1 MSNKRARKIN
11 KNITAGKLSSSLWK
25 LATPIMIAALLQDLF
40 TLADLFFVGRL
51 GYVAVAALSVS
62 GVIIAVIMMVAIGIS
77 SGTTALIAHFTG
89 EKDYTNADRVLFQTV
104 VISFISS
111 AVMVLV
117 GVFGTVE
124 LLRIFGATPEIISS
138 ACGYLKINFIF
149 SIVIFLF
156 IGFNQALRG
165 SGDAVTP
172 LRVLILSNV
181 VNILL
186 DPLFIF
192 GWGFFPRLEVAGSA
206 VATVISRAIGVV
218 ILLGHFLYGHSSLH
232 FHRDIFK
239 INFPLVKRIV
249 SIGFFASFE
258 VLLRQISFLF
268 LLRFIAVF
276 GAVGLAAYG
285 IVLRLRM
292 AVIMLGM
299 GMGSA
304 CGVLIGQNMGGG
316 LSKPAVKSG
325 WVALRYYELIIL
337 PLAVIFFVFAPHII
351 GFFNSHFEVVKIG
364 SNFLRLMAITLPF
377 LASALVLGR
386 GISGAGDTAAPAV
399 MTGISQLGLRIPSAY
414 IMAFIFGLGINGI
427 WLGINISDIC
437 QGIAMLWYFKGRF
450 WQKRYYKHRS
460 ILETENAV
468 IT

>member
-11 KNITAGKLSSSLWK
+11 KNITAGKLSSSLWR
-25 LATPIMIAALLQDLF
+25 LATPMMIAALLQDLF

-51 GYVAVAALSVS
+51 GHIAVAALSIS
-62 GVIIAVIMMVAIGIS
+62 GVILSVIMMVAIGIS
-77 SGTTALIAHFTG
+77 SGATALIAHFTG
-89 EKDYTNADRVLFQTV
+89 KKDYTNADRVLFQVV

-117 GVFGTVE
+117 GISGTVE
-124 LLRIFGATPEIISS
+124 LLRIFGATKEIISS

-149 SIVIFLF
+149 SIFIFLF
-156 IGFNQALRG
+156 IGFNQTLRG

-172 LRVLILSNV
+172 LKILILSNA

-192 GWGFFPRLEVAGSA
+192 GFWFFPRLEVAGSA
-206 VATVISRAIGVV
+206 VATVISRAMGVV
-218 ILLGHFLYGHSSLH
+218 ILLCHFMYGHSSLH
-232 FHRDIFK
+232 FYRDIFK
-239 INFPLVKRIV
+239 INLPIIKRIV

-258 VLLRQISFLF
+258 VLLRQISLLL

-276 GAVGLAAYG
+276 GAVSLAAYG

-292 AVIMLGM
+292 AVIMLGL

-304 CGVLIGQNMGGG
+304 CGVLIGQNMGAG
-316 LSKPAVKSG
+316 LSKRAVKSG
-325 WVALRYYELIIL
+325 WVALKYYELIIL
-337 PLAVIFFVFAPHII
+337 PLALIFFIFAPHII
-351 GFFNSHFEVVKIG
+351 GVFNNHPDVVKIG

-386 GISGAGDTAAPAV
+386 GISGAGDTVAPAV
-399 MTGISQLGLRIPSAY
+399 MTGIVQLGLRIPSAF

-437 QGIAMLWYFKGRF
+437 QSIAMLWYFKGRF
-450 WQKRYYKHRS
+450 WQKRYYQHRS
-460 ILETENAV
+460 ILEAENV
-468 IT
+468 IIT